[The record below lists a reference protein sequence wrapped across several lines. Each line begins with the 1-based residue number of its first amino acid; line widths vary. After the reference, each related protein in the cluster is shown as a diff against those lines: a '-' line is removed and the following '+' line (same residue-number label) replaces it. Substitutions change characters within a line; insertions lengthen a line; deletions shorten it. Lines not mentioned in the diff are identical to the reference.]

1 MGRKDKG
8 MMWMLNK
15 LVTFQYFLL
24 ELQGALENGY
34 FLIAAISEGIR
45 QCFNVFRKEIL
56 LDMAVQNIVGD

>member
-1 MGRKDKG
+1 
-8 MMWMLNK
+8 MLNK